1 MAAVRRSTTRK
12 DDFMCWNKV
21 SSLSITRGKIQFQLN
36 MYPKSQLWWW
46 WYIMPL
52 GTFDIIKPITCS
64 SSKVNI
70 YERRWWIAALG
81 NRPIPNAAPTC
92 HFPSFFIF
100 ILMQFKPSVGRKID
114 GPLLIGNDP
123 GYSWAWLI
131 LKTTLKIMGYK
142 LFLFCE
148 VKYTLCGLVEAQ
160 CTSNPPYPHVGSAF

>member
-1 MAAVRRSTTRK
+1 MAAVRSSTTRK

-36 MYPKSQLWWW
+36 MYPKSQLWWWWWWWW

-92 HFPSFFIF
+92 HFRVFFCF
-100 ILMQFKPSVGRKID
+100 FLMQFKAKYRKKNWWPTLNWQWPGLLMGLID
-114 GPLLIGNDP
+114 FKDH
-123 GYSWAWLI
+123 
-131 LKTTLKIMGYK
+131 
-142 LFLFCE
+142 
-148 VKYTLCGLVEAQ
+148 VED
-160 CTSNPPYPHVGSAF
+160 YGV